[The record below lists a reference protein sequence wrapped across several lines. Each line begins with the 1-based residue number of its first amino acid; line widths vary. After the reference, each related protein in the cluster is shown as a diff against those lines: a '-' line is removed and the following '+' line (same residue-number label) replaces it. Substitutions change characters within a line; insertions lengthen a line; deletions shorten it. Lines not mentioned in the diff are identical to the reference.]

1 MYNIENHVYGDGQAP
16 PETDSYFGIDE
27 YEEQEMIRK
36 LKIHSS
42 EITKQL
48 VLTVIASYSRGK

>member
-1 MYNIENHVYGDGQAP
+1 MYNVENHVYGDGQAP
-16 PETDSYFGIDE
+16 PGTDSYFGIDE

-42 EITKQL
+42 QITKQL
-48 VLTVIASYSRGK
+48 VKQIKSSSL